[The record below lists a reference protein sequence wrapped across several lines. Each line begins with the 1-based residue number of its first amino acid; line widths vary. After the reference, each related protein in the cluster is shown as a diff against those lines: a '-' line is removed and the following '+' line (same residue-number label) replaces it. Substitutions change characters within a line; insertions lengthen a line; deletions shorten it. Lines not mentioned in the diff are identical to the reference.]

1 MKIGIGY
8 DIHRL
13 VGGRKLVLGG
23 VNIPHIKGLEGHSD
37 GDVLLH
43 AVCDAILGALGEGDI
58 GQHFPSNQPAYKDIS
73 SVKLLKRVLDIVT
86 QKKFQ
91 IKNVDTVV
99 IAEQPQLLPFRDKME
114 TAISQALKLSKD
126 QVNVKFKTNE
136 RLDSVGREEAI
147 ASYAVVCLSNQTMS

>member
-1 MKIGIGY
+1 MKVGIGY

-23 VNIPHIKGLEGHSD
+23 VDIPHIKGLEGYSD

-43 AVCDAILGALGEGDI
+43 AVCDAILGVLGEGDI
-58 GQHFPSNQPAYKDIS
+58 GQHFPSGQPAYKDIS

-91 IKNVDTVV
+91 IKNVDTIV
-99 IAEQPQLLPFRDKME
+99 IAEQPQLLPFRDRMKIS
-114 TAISQALKLSKD
+114 ISQALKLGKD

-136 RLDSVGREEAI
+136 GLGSLGRNEAM
-147 ASYAVVCLSNQTMS
+147 ASYAVVCLEEQPK